1 MPFRWIEESWWKKAL
16 QEENWNV
23 QQDNRYPKYPRL
35 EITSNAG
42 SNNTLTSDF
51 WLLDASFVK
60 VRNIQL
66 GYTLPKNLL
75 KPVGLSALRLYL
87 SLDNPISFDKYRKGW
102 DPENTQTDGSY
113 YPTLSTYTLGLTLN
127 F

>member
-1 MPFRWIEESWWKKAL
+1 M
-16 QEENWNV
+16 EENWNV
-23 QQDNRYPKYPRL
+23 QQTNRYPKYPRL
-35 EITSNAG
+35 EVTSNAG
-42 SNNTLTSDF
+42 SSNTLTSDF
-51 WLLDASFVK
+51 WLLNASFVK

-66 GYTLPKNLL
+66 GYTLPKTVL
-75 KPVGLSALRLYL
+75 KPVGISALRLYL

-102 DPENTQTDGSY
+102 DPENTNTDGSY